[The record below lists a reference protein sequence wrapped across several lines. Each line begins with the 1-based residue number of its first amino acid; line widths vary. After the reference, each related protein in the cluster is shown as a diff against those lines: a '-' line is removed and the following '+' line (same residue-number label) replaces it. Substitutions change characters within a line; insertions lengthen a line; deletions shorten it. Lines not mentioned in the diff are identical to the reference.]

1 MIKVLSSE
9 VFTFLFPNHCVV
21 LFCRYQKIHDYIV
34 VILSNP
40 VFVQYKI
47 TVHTENLIHLKKTH
61 FANISSREKLVRCYR
76 TNKQSVAFLLLTGAR
91 FATS

>member
-47 TVHTENLIHLKKTH
+47 TVHTENLIHLKKL
-61 FANISSREKLVRCYR
+61 ISPTFHLGRNL
-76 TNKQSVAFLLLTGAR
+76 
-91 FATS
+91 